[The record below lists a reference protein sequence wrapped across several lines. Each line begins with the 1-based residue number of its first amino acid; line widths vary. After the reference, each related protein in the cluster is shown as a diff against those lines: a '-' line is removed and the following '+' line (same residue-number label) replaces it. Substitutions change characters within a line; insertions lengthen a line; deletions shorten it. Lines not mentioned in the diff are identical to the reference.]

1 MEPRKDWQMSTQLG
15 LRNIHRGETERKGKE
30 ANSWAGFPGVLTQAS
45 EGNLLTM
52 KAAVR
57 DLVVGAEDNKAEL
70 QSCKHT
76 LSVPPR
82 ARPPG
87 PGGGAG
93 WGGGGGEEEEGST
106 TGSGLGGGSR
116 CWGRVGEAVT
126 ETRTQESNF
135 SRFHLLHINMG
146 NREGWRG
153 EGPAQLG
160 RMGCS
165 GPPLIFFSFSPA
177 SQMVK
182 RPAQRQWWAS
192 AECQLFVWSWV
203 HV

>member
-1 MEPRKDWQMSTQLG
+1 
-15 LRNIHRGETERKGKE
+15 
-30 ANSWAGFPGVLTQAS
+30 
-45 EGNLLTM
+45 M

-57 DLVVGAEDNKAEL
+57 DLVVGAEDNKAEP

-87 PGGGAG
+87 PGGGLE
-93 WGGGGGEEEEGST
+93 GGGEQEEGEEAAREGST

-126 ETRTQESNF
+126 ERRTQESNF

-160 RMGCS
+160 RMRCS
-165 GPPLIFFSFSPA
+165 GPPLIFFSFLSA

-182 RPAQRQWWAS
+182 RPAQRQW
-192 AECQLFVWSWV
+192 
-203 HV
+203 